1 MTELQ
6 PDYGWEN
13 RFEILASLAPTI
25 TPTDDPGTP
34 KVVDESHQADTET
47 A

>member
-6 PDYGWEN
+6 PDHGWEN

-25 TPTDDPGTP
+25 TPTDTLETP
-34 KVVDESHQADTET
+34 RVVDESQQADTET

>member
-13 RFEILASLAPTI
+13 RFEILASLAPTT
-25 TPTDDPGTP
+25 TPPDAPDTPG
-34 KVVDESHQADTET
+34 VVDEPHEADTET

>member
-6 PDYGWEN
+6 PDYGWDN
-13 RFEILASLAPTI
+13 RFEILASLAPTT
-25 TPTDDPGTP
+25 TPTDAQETP
-34 KVVDESHQADTET
+34 RVVDESHQADTET